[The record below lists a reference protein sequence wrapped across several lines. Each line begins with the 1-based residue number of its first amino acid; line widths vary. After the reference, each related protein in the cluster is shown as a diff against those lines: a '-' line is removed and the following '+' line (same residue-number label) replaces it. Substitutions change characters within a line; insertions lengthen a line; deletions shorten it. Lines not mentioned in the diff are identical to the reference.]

1 MQTNIEGLS
10 YRFALRIIQLNES
23 LENQRRFVLS
33 RQILRSGTAI
43 GALTAEAQ
51 YAQSKP
57 DFISK
62 LQIALQ
68 IALKEANETR
78 YWLKL
83 LYDSEYIEEDLFTS
97 LLSEL
102 ESILRVL
109 TRIINTSKKRLK

>member
-1 MQTNIEGLS
+1 MQTKIEELS
-10 YRFALRIIQLNES
+10 YRFALRIIQLNET

-62 LQIALQ
+62 LQIAL
-68 IALKEANETR
+68 KEANESR